1 MPFLLKQDCFIV
13 IVLTDIVNVL
23 PCFAPPKTL
32 FWTLF
37 WGCDG
42 CHRFLGV
49 GGVGFGGLS
58 DIQVM
63 FQHDS
68 FEEFLAKIFLCC
80 IFGIFISFWGV
91 KSLMMSF

>member
-13 IVLTDIVNVL
+13 IVLIDIVNVL

-49 GGVGFGGLS
+49 GGVGFGG
-58 DIQVM
+58 VY
-63 FQHDS
+63 
-68 FEEFLAKIFLCC
+68 EEILCQNQPTTTRIFV
-80 IFGIFISFWGV
+80 I
-91 KSLMMSF
+91 